1 MIHSIFL
8 RLAGV
13 LTGIG
18 LVTLPVAVSAQAPAN
33 QASATPPSPPAVAA
47 SPLAAP
53 SYRIGKGDV
62 IEVAVVGRDDYKAR
76 VQVQEDG
83 AIQLPLINS
92 VPVENQT
99 ALQVR
104 DQISSR
110 LQAGGYFVNP
120 AISVTVVNYASRYVT
135 VLGQVATPGVVAIDR
150 AYRLSEVIARAG
162 GVSNPAINTITVT
175 SPNGQSRDYQLNAI
189 ATGGPEAD
197 PLIGEGDKVFVAVV
211 KTFYIYGQVNAPGSY
226 PVEPGMTVRM
236 ALAKAGGLTPLG
248 SDRKVKLVRGEQE
261 ERVKLTETLVAG
273 DVLVI
278 GERFF

>member
-18 LVTLPVAVSAQAPAN
+18 LVFLPAAVSAQAPMN
-33 QASATPPSPPAVAA
+33 QASATPPSPPAAA
-47 SPLAAP
+47 PPLAAP

-83 AIQLPLINS
+83 AVQLPLINS

-110 LQAGGYFVNP
+110 LQGGGFFVNP

-175 SPNGQSRDYQLNAI
+175 NPNGQSKDYQLSAI